1 MCFKEPTEIVMAF
14 TNGYIPVFENDE
26 GEILW
31 AYDPVRGTYCGEF
44 DDGLHSTP
52 QSVLWPS
59 EFSNR
64 TGWLDVR
71 EPPHLIYEPEGT
83 YDDFISGTE
92 REYRTHF
99 VHDGTV
105 LCNHRMIVP
114 SPESEELT
122 PLSEFSEEELLRLS
136 GQMCSNC
143 PDIDHILSEE
153 KK

>member
-1 MCFKEPTEIVMAF
+1 MCFKEPTEIGLAF

-44 DDGLHSTP
+44 DDGLHSDP

-59 EFSNR
+59 EFSRR
-64 TGWLDVR
+64 TGLLDVR

-92 REYRTHF
+92 REYRTHL
-99 VHDGTV
+99 VRDGKV
-105 LCNHRMIVP
+105 LCNNPMIVP
-114 SPESEELT
+114 HPESEELT
-122 PLSEFSEEELLRLS
+122 PLSAFSEEELLRLY

-143 PDIDHILSEE
+143 PDIDDILSEE
-153 KK
+153 GK